1 MPAKNKRQQKL
12 FGMALALERGKLPK
26 SKASK
31 KVKDISAGMTEE
43 EIKKYAKTK
52 HKGLKE
58 NHVLSFSQFINEDA
72 YIDQAGELQDFEFDQ
87 QDKQEHEVYDEMM
100 YIVDFLEDAG
110 AKKVEPDYFDG
121 MMKFSFRYAGESYEI
136 FIDIDADYAT
146 LMKYASPLSKGETI
160 YDGAANSLFD
170 LLKYQGLS
178 FL

>member
-72 YIDQAGELQDFEFDQ
+72 YIDSEGELRDFEFSDQ
-87 QDKQEHEVYDEMM
+87 EKHEYSMYDEMM
-100 YIVDFLEDAG
+100 PIVDFLEDSG
-110 AKKVEPDYFDG
+110 AKRVEPDYFNG
-121 MMKFSFRYAGESYEI
+121 MMKFSFKYSGESYEI
-136 FIDIDADYAT
+136 FIDLDSDYAT
-146 LMKYASPLSKGETI
+146 LMKYSSPLSKGDTI
-160 YDGAANSLFD
+160 YDGPADSLFD
-170 LLKYQGLS
+170 LLKHKGLS

>member
-1 MPAKNKRQQKL
+1 MPAKSKKQQKL
-12 FGMALALERGKLPK
+12 FGMALSLERGKMPK

-31 KVKDISAGMTEE
+31 KVKDISAGMSEE

-52 HKGLKE
+52 RKGLKE

-72 YIDQAGELQDFEFDQ
+72 YIDSAGELQDLEFTQ
-87 QDKQEHEVYDEMM
+87 QDKQEHAMFDEMM
-100 YIVDFLEDAG
+100 YIVDFLEDSG
-110 AKKVEPDYFDG
+110 AKKVDPDYFDG
-121 MMKFSFRYAGESYEI
+121 MMKFSFKYAGENYEI
-136 FIDIDADYAT
+136 FISIDDSYAT

-160 YDGAANSLFD
+160 YDGSADSFFD